1 MLKELYDVPGLTI
14 YGPLKAERQTA
25 TISVTFD
32 SILPTGSDHA
42 FSGCGSINLAWME
55 EGIPVTDVGTILD
68 IEYDIF
74 VRVGLHCA
82 PLAHKT
88 LGTYP
93 EGTIRFSMGYF
104 NTLKDIEYVTKVIR
118 KIAEK

>member
-1 MLKELYDVPGLTI
+1 
-14 YGPLKAERQTA
+14 
-25 TISVTFD
+25 
-32 SILPTGSDHA
+32 
-42 FSGCGSINLAWME
+42 ME
-55 EGIPVTDVGTILD
+55 EGIPVSEVGTILD
-68 IEYDIF
+68 SEYDIF

-93 EGTIRFSMGYF
+93 EGTVRFSMGYF
-104 NTLKDIEYVTKVIR
+104 NTLQDIEYVTKVIR

>member
-1 MLKELYDVPGLTI
+1 
-14 YGPLKAERQTA
+14 
-25 TISVTFD
+25 
-32 SILPTGSDHA
+32 
-42 FSGCGSINLAWME
+42 ME
-55 EGIPVTDVGTILD
+55 EGMPITDVGNILD
-68 IEYDIF
+68 SEYDIF

-93 EGTIRFSMGYF
+93 EGTVRFSMGYF
-104 NTLKDIEYVTKVIR
+104 NTLQDIEYVTKIIR